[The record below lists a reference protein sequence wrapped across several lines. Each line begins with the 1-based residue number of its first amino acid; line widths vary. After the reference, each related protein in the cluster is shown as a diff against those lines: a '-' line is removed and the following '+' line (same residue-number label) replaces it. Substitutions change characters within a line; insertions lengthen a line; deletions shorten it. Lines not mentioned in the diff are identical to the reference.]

1 VTKRRAGQILLVVGF
16 VCLVL
21 GAFAGAQYRAAT
33 VRKVFFVDPFGLAA
47 GEDGLVY
54 VGIDRRE
61 VHAYDAQGRPVAAWT
76 VDSDAGRFR
85 LRVTDDGRVEVARR
99 EPGERI
105 VYRPDGTQ
113 VSREPDA
120 GAFERFGADTDRQLT
135 TPAGAVYALTEKGLV
150 RTQPPPRE
158 VVVPAPPPPLS
169 WLGSRP
175 VKLLTALL
183 AAGTFGLI
191 GGAVLTAAPTSGR
204 DAHA

>member
-1 VTKRRAGQILLVVGF
+1 MTKRRAGQILLVVGF
-16 VCLVL
+16 VCLVV

-47 GEDGLVY
+47 GEDGRIY

-61 VHAYDAQGRPVAAWT
+61 VHAYDAEGRPVAAWT
-76 VDSDAGRFR
+76 VDADAGRFR
-85 LRVTDDGRVEVARR
+85 LRVVDEGRIEVARR
-99 EPGERI
+99 EPGELL
-105 VYRPDGTQ
+105 VYRPDGTR

-120 GAFERFGADTDRQLT
+120 GAFERFGADTDRRVT
-135 TPAGAVYALTEKGLV
+135 TPAGAIYELTEDGLV
-150 RTQPPPRE
+150 RTRPPPRE
-158 VVVPAPPPPLS
+158 VVVPAPPAPLS

-191 GGAVLTAAPTSGR
+191 GGAVLTAAPVSGR
-204 DAHA
+204 DAPA